1 MTFVTKRNTFTVLL
15 CCLLIVS
22 FIGITQAL
30 KVPTWLVSLWN
41 FITGLKDALEGID
54 ALISAL
60 QTDID
65 EAKDKIAGL
74 ERRKLGHLRH
84 RNKIKERI
92 AADEQEERAAIEAAN
107 AAAEAY
113 DAASKRAAALRREIA
128 ALEAELRRL
137 SASHQER
144 ADAILAELAMKNSAL
159 AAEVAKMAEAER
171 EYNAARA
178 KIKRLGIKLRKWRRL
193 IATLNGHI
201 AWCNRK
207 IGELNAKIAKLEKRI
222 EAEKKRRERVREQ
235 IRQEEA
241 KYEELKK
248 AGQQPAH

>member
-41 FITGLKDALEGID
+41 WIMGLKDALEGIN

-60 QTDID
+60 ETDI
-65 EAKDKIAGL
+65 EKAKDKIAGL

-84 RNKIKERI
+84 RNKVKERI
-92 AADEQEERAAIEAAN
+92 AADEEAEREAIKAAN
-107 AAAEAY
+107 AAAREHS
-113 DAASKRAAALRREIA
+113 DASKRAAALRREIA

-159 AAEVAKMAEAER
+159 AAEEARMAAAQEA
-171 EYNAARA
+171 YDAARA
-178 KIKRLGIKLRKWRRL
+178 KIKRLRNKLRKWRNL
-193 IATLNGHI
+193 IHSINRDI